1 MSLPFVGAGIFFF
14 GLKKKKNS
22 EYKFLC
28 CLINSGHDNGL
39 VLFTEIEIKIEL
51 IQIEQFRIL
60 LNEVATS

>member
-1 MSLPFVGAGIFFF
+1 MSLPFVGADIFFWF
-14 GLKKKKNS
+14 ENEKNS

-28 CLINSGHDNGL
+28 CLLNSGHDNGL